1 MANILQTYLDKY
13 GGQAGTT
20 KTTAWMGTQTG
31 SVNQSGNVLAN
42 YFSKYGDGTSQ
53 VFTGISSPQQQWENM
68 YQQYVNQY
76 DMQQRAAQSLAN
88 TYRNTYEGMK
98 RTNKEASRMTFD
110 PMYAGYVTDDV
121 SAANMNTNPNY
132 GKRFSDED
140 LVEKYRQWQ
149 EAEAKANETRS
160 VGDYWKSMY
169 KFHNDADKVVA
180 DYDKRIAAMESDPNL
195 KRETS
200 VAGSGNRE
208 LEALKAERDA
218 FIQTNTQYKN
228 AAEDYTAILEWAENN
243 PADVASYK
251 RAKEIYDAADAKA
264 KELEGLR
271 DASKGP
277 EVHALGAEGGI
288 RSATTEY
295 DEDISAAIR
304 ERDRAK
310 AVMDYAYANRY
321 ADLLKSEDV
330 DVTADKGKEAFE
342 SFLEEQASNRAAV
355 NARIESNLNDD
366 WASTDR
372 TEEGEEEE
380 YVSPYDFSIYD
391 PNYSSNYADQN
402 ENWSDD
408 EKRTF
413 YYLFASNREAA
424 FRYGNEV
431 NQRYAS
437 EEESSKQL
445 ARHEWLERDAG
456 NAVLASL
463 ATIPANI
470 LAGAD
475 YIRMLEENKVRG
487 GVYESQYGGFHNYS
501 NDVRGY
507 VGSELNRYGTI
518 SDSFPFLGGK
528 GWGDAYQLLMSMGDS
543 AVAVAAGGGVANA
556 VFFGSAAASATTDA
570 LERGLAP
577 DKALAFGFAS
587 GLAEV
592 AGETFSVENL
602 LRKDT
607 LIRKGLAAAIMQQ
620 GLTEG
625 SEEMV
630 TTLINTF
637 ADALINGDKRELQ
650 QKIDSLAASG
660 MSYEDAKKRAWL
672 EWAEELG
679 VDAIGG
685 LLSGSLMSA
694 VHSGMAVAD
703 MSNREYS
710 GDAQA
715 LFDLAELT
723 DEGSESRALAD
734 RYKDEF
740 DAYKAALEA
749 QDSDTGTQAVQDE
762 ATQGQERVAQT
773 EEKAAEKP
781 TPKAEPRTGISALKG
796 ARLETAL
803 AEDLGAK
810 DRTVLEE
817 KATARLTDL
826 GVENAGK
833 AASAVVDRVLGSEKG
848 AIGRAVSGLNFN
860 DSRVRIVLQELTEQL
875 AGQKTSASWLGN
887 TELMTVGQNNAWTRT
902 IENGL
907 KQVRVKGSSE
917 RSKVTGAT
925 MVDGKLNLTVEQDGK
940 SRTLSQDQLDLS
952 DSQQR
957 ALGLLTR
964 VLGDDAANAYD
975 GMTIGNM
982 GDVLQVMRYASAF
995 GTVRDVLGRA
1005 GVKDDAA
1012 LVSPLRK
1019 GLTDAQVLRALAAG
1033 RKLGPATEG
1042 QRAKS
1047 RRGTGAVSLE
1057 GGTLD
1062 GRKLGGVKNREAV
1075 TNSQRYK
1082 TIKKLAEALGID
1094 VVLYESATTNDK
1106 GDLED
1111 APHGAYKDGVIW
1123 LDWNAGVYNVN
1134 KFNNKN
1140 GVRDYNSEA
1149 EALIFLTMSHELT
1162 HFLEQNAEKEY
1173 NELRDFI
1180 TQYMADNGKDFNGM
1194 VRRKLAEQS
1203 NIDHD
1208 EAVREVIADAC
1219 QTMLVDS
1226 KYVEQLINEKPTLWE
1241 RIRDW
1246 IRNFFG
1252 FAKTQAKGPEFEA
1265 IRDVAA
1271 QISELWDRA
1280 LQVAV
1285 ESRLSEETLQQTPT
1299 IKEQAAANILTRE
1312 QQQAILDEAMSRGV
1326 RTDRL
1331 ADLYRQRDTV
1341 RNTPSQQTPLMLPA
1355 HVPTAKE
1362 KAAVKRRFS
1371 KAVEELMDSYLMD
1384 GIDLSR
1390 ADAEKLVTEYAA
1402 QHDGYFSMADEARQ
1416 TGRNKTRKQMAEAE
1430 RNAQEGG
1437 KAQLSG
1443 RNQVDRDYL
1452 EAVERGD
1459 METAQLLVNKAAVDA
1474 GAIPNKSGRGPLHL
1488 YHGTPSFGFSVF
1500 RPGVIFLTDNRS
1512 IAAGYTKNK
1521 GYGRVR
1527 KMSEYYT
1534 SDDGTDATLLKNA
1547 KNVLEQTWHLFDEKE
1562 AAKLFDE
1569 VKKTAVELNDRVN
1582 NVYTSEALDVLNDL
1596 MRGMD
1601 EGEQNDLYNALNYM
1615 ISLPGTVVEN
1625 IDDFKRGDYSYW
1637 GTVEDAV
1644 RSISYDIKSIEAG
1657 EEQVKDFLREN
1668 RDKLKGTVAWDLYK
1682 FLMGYDLGDFSIDV
1696 QHKML
1701 NAMQPEGKLI
1711 SINDSVATKDAIREQ
1726 IEKLKSVGSYDMYGF
1741 AGNNPLVIDG
1751 KGAFWTNI
1759 EAPMLGEGTFSTDTI
1774 AELAP
1779 KRGYTSVQIKNIMD
1793 SSMNEYATNV
1803 HSDVFI
1809 FFDSSQVKSADPVTY
1824 DDAGNVIPLS
1834 ERFNSGNPDIR
1845 YSARTGDKS
1854 DRELLLDASDASLT
1868 DAEQKARAAYRAQV
1882 DGYRSRQ
1889 QAVVTLIDA
1898 MDKAV
1903 RDGDATA
1910 ATKLR
1915 AKLTEAEKKMAQA
1928 LAGLTE
1934 AERGPELREILRRER
1949 EIQRRRTDS
1958 RIRESYGRR
1967 ELRQKVDRLWKDLTK
1982 RLSSPSEKKNIP
1994 VNVMMQAVD
2003 VLEAI
2008 NMDATRADSKAGQ
2021 KLRDRLNELKS
2032 RYNALKNDPDFRQA
2046 AMYDPQVAEF
2056 LDNMIETVGDTPIN
2070 RMSAQQLAAVYNTLK
2085 ALDHVARGALK
2096 VRLRTMEY
2104 SAYDISKRMTEETRS
2119 VGKQKAGAIDMFLNA
2134 SLSPARMFNR
2144 LGGYHKD
2151 STWSQVYEML
2161 NEGQLRQ
2168 TQLQVEGSMLFEDLL
2183 AAKDYGKFVDPK
2195 NTVNVGLK
2203 DADGKTIEITHGMLV
2218 SLYMHLMN
2226 EQNRRHVVY
2235 GGLTIPGLTDYYN
2248 GKKIKGTENAKSAAG
2263 VLQEIAEINDRIR
2276 ETDDPAL
2283 KEALEAERDA
2293 AAEKSMS
2300 YLEELQK
2307 AVEGKL
2313 TEYDRKWIAA
2323 CRELFDGF
2331 SKRALNEATMQ
2342 VYGIKRANVENY
2354 FPIWVDGN
2362 FLNTPFESVAKDFSL
2377 ENAGFMKERVDS
2389 AKPIRLADVSDV
2401 AASQIRKVAQYAG
2414 LMPVIHDFNKI
2425 WGKTQTG
2432 YRDSVRQAVMQ
2443 TYGQSGVNYIENLMA
2458 DLNGARGMEN
2468 SPLGEMLN
2476 RLRGHMAQA
2485 SLTLSL
2491 RTAMGQAASYP
2502 TAAAVLGW
2510 DAIRQ
2515 GITNYRKVDPEL
2527 ILKWSPLLKYR
2538 MQGFRDPE
2546 LGQIAQMNSK
2556 FDRAWKKARWATGWI
2571 QAVDGFTVGQ
2581 LVWSASEA
2589 YVQIHDKSLKKGTDA
2604 YYEAVAKKFN
2614 EAVELTQPNYT
2625 TMQRPDILRNPNALV
2640 RQLTMFLTQ
2649 RLQNFNIMY
2658 DAAATYSQM
2667 RKDRATG
2674 KYGVTNE
2681 DVRQAGIR
2689 TRTAV
2694 LSQITAAATIVAFK
2708 FLADMILHSM
2718 NAYRDDDDELTK
2730 ESISAEL
2737 LDMFLDSLA
2746 GNVLGGGELYDLIE
2760 SKAFGKTYYG
2770 IEVSG
2775 VSTVTDALKAV
2786 NDFYDKVAKGEVS
2799 WKDADKLAKKISVI
2813 AGIPYA
2819 NAEKII
2825 RGGIWHVQDMING
2838 EFGSFEAGVD
2848 RTTGQQAHRL
2858 WRAYDAKD
2866 FAQAKKIR
2874 EEVGDD
2880 DKLNQALAAY
2890 IKKQYADGKINKF
2903 EAQRQLEKYAGKD
2916 KETAEKT
2923 MREYSSEVETGIKFS
2938 QIEDSFLL
2946 GDITAQKAQ
2955 QILVKYGGLDAQTAK
2970 MKVDF
2975 WGYQNKNPGS
2985 KLEFSS
2991 YKTYVSKYQGIGLT
3005 VAQYE
3010 SYSERLKDC
3019 KGVDADGDGKTDSG
3033 SKKAEVLKL
3042 IDSMSL
3048 TPAQK
3053 DQLYFANNYGASGL
3067 KDTPWHK

>member
-13 GGQAGTT
+13 GGQDGTT
-20 KTTAWMGTQTG
+20 KTTAGMGTQTG

-98 RTNKEASRMTFD
+98 RTNKEASRMTFE
-110 PMYAGYVTDDV
+110 PGMEGYATDDM
-121 SAANMNTNPNY
+121 SALQMNTNPNY
-132 GKRFSDED
+132 GKRVSDED

-195 KRETS
+195 KREAS

-218 FIQTNTQYKN
+218 FIQTNTQYQN
-228 AAEDYTAILEWAENN
+228 AADDYAALMAWNKGNKGT
-243 PADVASYK
+243 VANYK
-251 RAKEIYDAADAKA
+251 TAKEAYDNAEAELQALYDARKSA
-264 KELEGLR
+264 G
-271 DASKGP
+271 GP
-277 EVHALGAEGGI
+277 EIKAMGAGDSTPDSE
-288 RSATTEY
+288 RFAN
-295 DEDISAAIR
+295 DEEIQAAIR
-304 ERDRAK
+304 KRDQAK
-310 AVMDYAYANRY
+310 MIMDYAFANRFEDIKNLEDY
-321 ADLLKSEDV
+321 DL
-330 DVTADKGKEAFE
+330 TADKGEIAWQDFKEN
-342 SFLEEQASNRAAV
+342 EQTQEMQYDEYGNPLGV
-355 NARIESNLNDD
+355 NEFD
-366 WASTDR
+366 
-372 TEEGEEEE
+372 
-380 YVSPYDFSIYD
+380 PYYHTNF
-391 PNYSSNYADQN
+391 ADQN
-402 ENWSDD
+402 ENWTED
-408 EKRTF
+408 EKKTF
-413 YYLFASNREAA
+413 YYLFATNRDNA
-424 FRYGNEV
+424 FAYGNEV
-431 NQRYAS
+431 NAKYAKAEAEENSWGTREWAQRDF
-437 EEESSKQL
+437 
-445 ARHEWLERDAG
+445 RTG
-456 NAVLASL
+456 AVTSL
-463 ATIPANI
+463 LSIPAGLVGGLYDYMNMAAENQG
-470 LAGAD
+470 AGGI
-475 YIRMLEENKVRG
+475 YTT
-487 GVYESQYGGFHNYS
+487 QYGGWS
-501 NDVRGY
+501 NWSEDVRGSI
-507 VGSELNRYGTI
+507 GTKLNQYGTLPEGI
-518 SDSFPFLGGK
+518 PVLGGK
-528 GWGDAYQLLMSMGDS
+528 GLGDAYQLVMSMADS
-543 AVAVAAGGGVANA
+543 AVAVTAGGGIANLM
-556 VFFGSAAASATTDA
+556 FFGNAAASATRQA
-570 LERGLAP
+570 LERGIDPGDAV
-577 DKALAFGFAS
+577 ALGFAS
-587 GLAEV
+587 GAAEV
-592 AGETFSVENL
+592 LGEWISVDKL
-602 LRKDT
+602 LSNDLEDYLRTGILKSM
-607 LIRKGLAAAIMQQ
+607 LIQ
-620 GLTEG
+620 GGVEG
-625 SEEMV
+625 SEEFF
-630 TTLINTF
+630 TTLLNTA
-637 ADALINGDKRELQ
+637 ADYVINGDKRELQ
-650 QKIDSLAASG
+650 QKIEQYAASG
-660 MSYEDAKKRAWL
+660 MSMDEAEKRAKSEWL
-672 EWAEELG
+672 EDLCF
-679 VDAIGG
+679 DAVGG
-685 LLSGSLMSA
+685 FLSGFGMSGAHIGLNVAANSMTPYQGDVQTLM
-694 VHSGMAVAD
+694 
-703 MSNREYS
+703 
-710 GDAQA
+710 
-715 LFDLAELT
+715 DLTELT
-723 DEGSESRALAD
+723 DDGSKSRRFQHKLQGALDAENAAYES
-734 RYKDEF
+734 
-740 DAYKAALEA
+740 YKAALE
-749 QDSDTGTQAVQDE
+749 QQGIDTGGDSEQAPALRQNIEERRAGIEEEGAAQIQQEQAAEAAQDE
-762 ATQGQERVAQT
+762 AARGQERTPAQKAT
-773 EEKAAEKP
+773 PAEQNAAQQEEGKEQTQER
-781 TPKAEPRTGISALKG
+781 TPKPRATISQFKGMQIEAAL
-796 ARLETAL
+796 R
-803 AEDLGAK
+803 EDLSAK

-826 GVENAGK
+826 GVKDAGR
-833 AASAVVDRVLGSEKG
+833 AASAVVDRVLGTDRG
-848 AIGRAVSGLNFN
+848 AIGNAVSGLNFN

-1005 GVKDDAA
+1005 GVNDDAA
-1012 LVSPLRK
+1012 LASPLRK

-1033 RKLGPATEG
+1033 RKLGPAPEG

-1047 RRGTGAVSLE
+1047 RRGTGAVSLD

-1082 TIKKLAEALGID
+1082 TIKRLAEELGID
-1094 VVLYESATTNDK
+1094 VVLYESDVADDRGN
-1106 GDLED
+1106 LED

-1140 GVRDYNSEA
+1140 GVRDYSSEA
-1149 EALIFLTMSHELT
+1149 EALIFLTTSHELT

-1312 QQQAILDEAMSRGV
+1312 HQQAILDEAMSRGV

-1355 HVPTAKE
+1355 HEYTAKE
-1362 KAAVKRRFS
+1362 KAAIKRRFN
-1371 KAVEELMDSYLMD
+1371 KAVDDLMDSYLMD
-1384 GIDLSR
+1384 GVDLSR
-1390 ADAEKLVTEYAA
+1390 EQAEQLVREYASING
-1402 QHDGYFSMADEARQ
+1402 GYFSMADEARQ
-1416 TGRNKTRKQMAEAE
+1416 KGGLKSRKQLAEAE
-1430 RNAQEGG
+1430 RDAPEGG
-1437 KAQLSG
+1437 
-1443 RNQVDRDYL
+1443 
-1452 EAVERGD
+1452 
-1459 METAQLLVNKAAVDA
+1459 
-1474 GAIPNKSGRGPLHL
+1474 
-1488 YHGTPSFGFSVF
+1488 
-1500 RPGVIFLTDNRS
+1500 
-1512 IAAGYTKNK
+1512 
-1521 GYGRVR
+1521 
-1527 KMSEYYT
+1527 
-1534 SDDGTDATLLKNA
+1534 
-1547 KNVLEQTWHLFDEKE
+1547 
-1562 AAKLFDE
+1562 
-1569 VKKTAVELNDRVN
+1569 
-1582 NVYTSEALDVLNDL
+1582 
-1596 MRGMD
+1596 
-1601 EGEQNDLYNALNYM
+1601 
-1615 ISLPGTVVEN
+1615 
-1625 IDDFKRGDYSYW
+1625 
-1637 GTVEDAV
+1637 
-1644 RSISYDIKSIEAG
+1644 
-1657 EEQVKDFLREN
+1657 
-1668 RDKLKGTVAWDLYK
+1668 
-1682 FLMGYDLGDFSIDV
+1682 V
-1696 QHKML
+1696 Q
-1701 NAMQPEGKLI
+1701 MQ
-1711 SINDSVATKDAIREQ
+1711 
-1726 IEKLKSVGSYDMYGF
+1726 
-1741 AGNNPLVIDG
+1741 
-1751 KGAFWTNI
+1751 
-1759 EAPMLGEGTFSTDTI
+1759 
-1774 AELAP
+1774 
-1779 KRGYTSVQIKNIMD
+1779 
-1793 SSMNEYATNV
+1793 
-1803 HSDVFI
+1803 
-1809 FFDSSQVKSADPVTY
+1809 
-1824 DDAGNVIPLS
+1824 
-1834 ERFNSGNPDIR
+1834 

-1854 DRELLLDASDASLT
+1854 DRDLLLDASDASLT
-1868 DAEQKARAAYRAQV
+1868 DAEQKARTAYRAQV

-1994 VNVMMQAVD
+1994 VNVMLQAVD

-2085 ALDHVARGALK
+2085 ALDHVARSALK

-2119 VGKQKAGAIDMFLNA
+2119 VGKQKAGAIDMYLNA
-2134 SLSPARMFNR
+2134 GLSPARMFNR

-2168 TQLQVEGSMLFEDLL
+2168 TQLLVEGSMLFEDLL

-2195 NTVNVGLK
+2195 NTVDVGLK

-2226 EQNRRHVVY
+2226 EQNRRHVAY

-2248 GKKIKGTENAKSAAG
+2248 DKKNKGTVNAKSAAG
-2263 VLQEIAEINDRIR
+2263 VLQEIAEINDRII

-2293 AAEKSMS
+2293 AAEKAMS
-2300 YLEELQK
+2300 YLEERQK

-2354 FPIWVDGN
+2354 FPIWADGN
-2362 FLNTPFESVAKDFSL
+2362 FLNTPFESVAKDLSL

-2389 AKPIRLADVSDV
+2389 AKPIILADVSDV
-2401 AASQIRKVAQYAG
+2401 VASQIRKVAQYAG

-2491 RTAMGQAASYP
+2491 RTAMGQVASYP

-2571 QAVDGFTVGQ
+2571 QAADGFTVGQ

-2667 RKDRATG
+2667 RKDRAAG

-2689 TRTAV
+2689 TRTAA

-2880 DKLNQALAAY
+2880 DKLNQALAVY

-2955 QILVKYGGLDAQTAK
+2955 QMLVKYGGLDAQTAK

-2975 WGYQNKNPGS
+2975 WGYQNKNPGT

-3067 KDTPWHK
+3067 KDTPWHN

>member
-1 MANILQTYLDKY
+1 MAKSFSEWQK
-13 GGQAGTT
+13 
-20 KTTAWMGTQTG
+20 
-31 SVNQSGNVLAN
+31 SGP
-42 YFSKYGDGTSQ
+42 SG
-53 VFTGISSPQQQWENM
+53 QQQNVNTAGLGQPSSGPKSFADWSASKGRYISTAPVLSWEDQ

-98 RTNKEASRMTFD
+98 RTNKEASRMTFE
-110 PMYAGYVTDDV
+110 PGMEGYATDDM
-121 SAANMNTNPNY
+121 SALQMNTNPNY
-132 GKRFSDED
+132 GKRVSDED

-330 DVTADKGKEAFE
+330 DATADKGKEAFE

-456 NAVLASL
+456 HAVLASL

-660 MSYEDAKKRAWL
+660 ISYEDAKKRAWL

-749 QDSDTGTQAVQDE
+749 QDSDTGTQTVQEQAEEAVQDE

-817 KATARLTDL
+817 KATERLTDL

-940 SRTLSQDQLDLS
+940 SRTLSQDQMNLS

-1012 LVSPLRK
+1012 LASPLRK

-1033 RKLGPATEG
+1033 RKLGPVPEG

-1047 RRGTGAVSLE
+1047 KRGTGAVSLE

-1075 TNSQRYK
+1075 TGSQRYK

-1140 GVRDYNSEA
+1140 GVRDYSSEA

-1280 LQVAV
+1280 LQTAV

-1299 IKEQAAANILTRE
+1299 IKEQAASGILNAAEKSNTKAQESSRNLSAIEQAAVNEFGVTTDYAEAGYILPDGRMLRFSDNKHAGTRE
-1312 QQQAILDEAMSRGV
+1312 YDHRAIGRVFGV
-1326 RTDRL
+1326 
-1331 ADLYRQRDTV
+1331 
-1341 RNTPSQQTPLMLPA
+1341 N
-1355 HVPTAKE
+1355 
-1362 KAAVKRRFS
+1362 
-1371 KAVEELMDSYLMD
+1371 
-1384 GIDLSR
+1384 IDLN
-1390 ADAEKLVTEYAA
+1390 KN
-1402 QHDGYFSMADEARQ
+1402 HGFDESS
-1416 TGRNKTRKQMAEAE
+1416 
-1430 RNAQEGG
+1430 G
-1437 KAQLSG
+1437 K
-1443 RNQVDRDYL
+1443 YL
-1452 EAVERGD
+1452 E
-1459 METAQLLVNKAAVDA
+1459 QFVDA
-1474 GAIPNKSGRGPLHL
+1474 GNIRIEVGDPDLDMDAGIQLSADVPLTTAQEQTIRDFIKWKNQRDASFRGDEYSLYSGPLALHID
-1488 YHGTPSFGFSVF
+1488 FG
-1500 RPGVIFLTDNRS
+1500 
-1512 IAAGYTKNK
+1512 
-1521 GYGRVR
+1521 
-1527 KMSEYYT
+1527 
-1534 SDDGTDATLLKNA
+1534 
-1547 KNVLEQTWHLFDEKE
+1547 
-1562 AAKLFDE
+1562 
-1569 VKKTAVELNDRVN
+1569 
-1582 NVYTSEALDVLNDL
+1582 
-1596 MRGMD
+1596 
-1601 EGEQNDLYNALNYM
+1601 
-1615 ISLPGTVVEN
+1615 
-1625 IDDFKRGDYSYW
+1625 
-1637 GTVEDAV
+1637 
-1644 RSISYDIKSIEAG
+1644 
-1657 EEQVKDFLREN
+1657 
-1668 RDKLKGTVAWDLYK
+1668 
-1682 FLMGYDLGDFSIDV
+1682 
-1696 QHKML
+1696 
-1701 NAMQPEGKLI
+1701 
-1711 SINDSVATKDAIREQ
+1711 
-1726 IEKLKSVGSYDMYGF
+1726 
-1741 AGNNPLVIDG
+1741 GN
-1751 KGAFWTNI
+1751 
-1759 EAPMLGEGTFSTDTI
+1759 
-1774 AELAP
+1774 AELAVFASAHDMNVWGV
-1779 KRGYTSVQIKNIMD
+1779 KNLSYEGGQIN
-1793 SSMNEYATNV
+1793 
-1803 HSDVFI
+1803 
-1809 FFDSSQVKSADPVTY
+1809 ADR
-1824 DDAGNVIPLS
+1824 VIQ
-1834 ERFNSGNPDIR
+1834 DIR
-1845 YSARTGDKS
+1845 HYYQTGEARSPSVVAQFHSQYSARTGDKS
-1854 DRELLLDASDASLT
+1854 DRDLLLDASDASLT

-1949 EIQRRRTDS
+1949 DIQRRRTDS

-1994 VNVMMQAVD
+1994 VNVMLQAVD

-2032 RYNALKNDPDFRQA
+2032 RYNALKNDQDFRQA

-2119 VGKQKAGAIDMFLNA
+2119 VGKQKAGAIDMYLNA
-2134 SLSPARMFNR
+2134 GLSPARMFNR

-2195 NTVNVGLK
+2195 NTVDVGLK

-2226 EQNRRHVVY
+2226 EQNRRHVAY

-2293 AAEKSMS
+2293 AAEKAMS

-2502 TAAAVLGW
+2502 TAASVLGW
-2510 DAIRQ
+2510 EPLAKALAHGGKNNTVISRADQ
-2515 GITNYRKVDPEL
+2515 EL

-2538 MQGFRDPE
+2538 LQGYRDPE

-2556 FDRAWKKARWATGWI
+2556 FDRVWKKARWATGWI
-2571 QAVDGFTVGQ
+2571 QAADGATVGR
-2581 LVWSASEA
+2581 LWYACEY
-2589 YVQIHDKSLKKGTDA
+2589 YVQDHNKDLKKGTDA

-2614 EAVELTQPNYT
+2614 EVVELTQPNYT

-2667 RKDRATG
+2667 RKDRAAG

-2689 TRTAV
+2689 TRTAA

-2730 ESISAEL
+2730 ESVSAEL

-2799 WKDADKLAKKISVI
+2799 WKEADKLAKKISVI

-2874 EEVGDD
+2874 DEIGDD

-2955 QILVKYGGLDAQTAK
+2955 QMLVKYGGLDAQTAK

-2975 WGYQNKNPGS
+2975 WGYQNKNPGT

-3033 SKKAEVLKL
+3033 SKKAEVVKL

-3053 DQLYFANNYGASGL
+3053 DQLYYANNYGASGL

>member
-13 GGQAGTT
+13 GGQSGTT
-20 KTTAWMGTQTG
+20 KNTAGMGTHTG

-53 VFTGISSPQQQWENM
+53 AFTGFSSPQQQWENM
-68 YQQYVNQY
+68 YQQYVAQY
-76 DMQQRAAQSLAN
+76 DMQQRAMQSLAN

-110 PMYAGYVTDDV
+110 PMYAGYVTDELT
-121 SAANMNTNPNY
+121 AANMNTNANY
-132 GKRFSDED
+132 GKRVSDDE
-140 LVEKYRQWQ
+140 LVEMYRQWQ

-160 VGDYWKSMY
+160 VGDYWKFMY

-195 KRETS
+195 KREAS

-251 RAKEIYDAADAKA
+251 RAKEVYDAADAKV

-271 DASKGP
+271 DASKGF
-277 EVHALGAEGGI
+277 EIHALGAEGGI

-456 NAVLASL
+456 HAVLASL

-723 DEGSESRALAD
+723 DEGSESRALAG
-734 RYKDEF
+734 RYKDAF

-749 QDSDTGTQAVQDE
+749 QGTDTGTQTVQEQAEEAVQDE
-762 ATQGQERVAQT
+762 ATQGQERVART

-781 TPKAEPRTGISALKG
+781 MPKAEPRTGISALKG

-803 AEDLGAK
+803 AKDLGAK
-810 DRTVLEE
+810 DRSVLEE

-887 TELMTVGQNNAWTRT
+887 TELMTVGQDNAWTRT

-925 MVDGKLNLTVEQDGK
+925 MANGKLNLTIEQDGK
-940 SRTLSQDQLDLS
+940 PRTLSQDQLDLS

-1012 LVSPLRK
+1012 LASPLRK

-1033 RKLGPATEG
+1033 RKRGPVPEG
-1042 QRAKS
+1042 QRAIS

-1082 TIKKLAEALGID
+1082 TIKRLAEELGID
-1094 VVLYESATTNDK
+1094 VVLYESDEADDK
-1106 GDLED
+1106 GNLED

-1134 KFNNKN
+1134 KFNNKE
-1140 GVRDYNSEA
+1140 GMRDYSSEA

-1312 QQQAILDEAMSRGV
+1312 QQQAILDEAKSRGV
-1326 RTDRL
+1326 RTDKM

-1355 HVPTAKE
+1355 HEYTAKE
-1362 KAAVKRRFS
+1362 KAAIKRRFN
-1371 KAVEELMDSYLMD
+1371 KAVEEMMDSYLFD

-1390 ADAEKLVTEYAA
+1390 EQAEQMVREYAA
-1402 QHDGYFSMADEARQ
+1402 AHDGYFSLMDEAKQ

-1437 KAQLSG
+1437 KARLSG

-1452 EAVERGD
+1452 AAVERGD
-1459 METAQLLVNKAAVDA
+1459 METAQRMVDRAAKDA
-1474 GAIPNKSGRGPLHL
+1474 GYTVHG
-1488 YHGTPSFGFSVF
+1488 YHGTGQRFTVFDKKKINSVWGINGGDLGFYFTPYKS
-1500 RPGVIFLTDNRS
+1500 D
-1512 IAAGYTKNK
+1512 AEGYAS
-1521 GYGRVR
+1521 Y
-1527 KMSEYYT
+1527 
-1534 SDDGTDATLLKNA
+1534 
-1547 KNVLEQTWHLFDEKE
+1547 
-1562 AAKLFDE
+1562 AAKGGNGY
-1569 VKKTAVELNDRVN
+1569 VVN
-1582 NVYTSEALDVLNDL
+1582 AYLK
-1596 MRGMD
+1596 MD
-1601 EGEQNDLYNALNYM
+1601 NPL
-1615 ISLPGTVVEN
+1615 I
-1625 IDDFKRGDYSYW
+1625 
-1637 GTVEDAV
+1637 VEDTGWGSAARQADIRNGDLKRWAKQGNNDGIIV
-1644 RSISYDIKSIEAG
+1644 RSIDEEMYDG
-1657 EEQVKDFLREN
+1657 FPD
-1668 RDKLKGTVAWDLYK
+1668 TVYVV
-1682 FLMGYDLGDFSIDV
+1682 F
-1696 QHKML
+1696 
-1701 NAMQPEGKLI
+1701 
-1711 SINDSVATKDAIREQ
+1711 DSD
-1726 IEKLKSVGSYDMYGF
+1726 
-1741 AGNNPLVIDG
+1741 
-1751 KGAFWTNI
+1751 
-1759 EAPMLGEGTFSTDTI
+1759 
-1774 AELAP
+1774 
-1779 KRGYTSVQIKNIMD
+1779 QIK
-1793 SSMNEYATNV
+1793 T
-1803 HSDVFI
+1803 
-1809 FFDSSQVKSADPVTY
+1809 ADPVTY

-1845 YSARTGDKS
+1845 YSARTGGKS

-2032 RYNALKNDPDFRQA
+2032 RYNALKNDQDFRQA

-2119 VGKQKAGAIDMFLNA
+2119 VGKKKAGAIDMFLNA
-2134 SLSPARMFNR
+2134 GLSPARMFNR

-2195 NTVNVGLK
+2195 NTVDVGLK

-2226 EQNRRHVVY
+2226 EQNRRHVAY

-2263 VLQEIAEINDRIR
+2263 VLQEIAEINDKIR

-2293 AAEKSMS
+2293 AAEKAMS

-2502 TAAAVLGW
+2502 TAASVLGW
-2510 DAIRQ
+2510 EPLAKALAHGGKNNTVISRADQ
-2515 GITNYRKVDPEL
+2515 EL

-2538 MQGFRDPE
+2538 LQGYRDPE

-2556 FDRAWKKARWATGWI
+2556 FDRVWKKARWATGWI
-2571 QAVDGFTVGQ
+2571 QAADGATVGR
-2581 LVWSASEA
+2581 LWYACEY
-2589 YVQIHDKSLKKGTDA
+2589 YVQDHNKDLKKGTDA

-2614 EAVELTQPNYT
+2614 EVVELTQPNYT

-2667 RKDRATG
+2667 RKDRAAG

-2689 TRTAV
+2689 TRTAA

-2708 FLADMILHSM
+2708 FLADVILHSM

-2730 ESISAEL
+2730 ESVSAEL

-2799 WKDADKLAKKISVI
+2799 WKEADKLAKKISVI

-2874 EEVGDD
+2874 DEAGDD

-2955 QILVKYGGLDAQTAK
+2955 QMLVKYGGLDAQTAK

-2975 WGYQNKNPGS
+2975 WGYQNKNPGT

-3019 KGVDADGDGKTDSG
+3019 RGVDADGDGKTDSG
-3033 SKKAEVLKL
+3033 SKKAEVVKL

-3053 DQLYFANNYGASGL
+3053 DQLYYANNYGASGL
-3067 KDTPWHK
+3067 KDTPWHN